1 MKIIPSLFFGLT
13 VFFSSVA
20 FSHGEAGSV
29 SEKRMM
35 NFPDTNNAK
44 TIISDLH
51 THSVFSD
58 GHVWP
63 NVRVTE
69 ATRDGIDLL
78 AITEHLEYQPHL
90 DHIPHTNRN
99 AAYLEAKKA
108 AKGEDLI
115 VVSGSEI
122 TREMPPGHINAIFL
136 QDSND
141 LLFLDKKKIKMAR
154 LALKESQEVINPDQ
168 VAMAEMYAL
177 ANQWP
182 AVLAVNE
189 ANKQKAFV
197 FWNHPGWTAQSSD
210 GVASL
215 TEMHKTFIE
224 SNSLHGIEIANGD
237 TFSEEA
243 FQIALDNKL
252 TLIGTSDVHDL
263 IDWDYPS
270 ELGSHR
276 PVTLIFSEKRNK
288 RSIKKALFERKTVV
302 WFKDILIGEK
312 ENLMPLLESMLLARS
327 AGYISRTQVLKIE
340 LSNNSSAPLK
350 LQNLSEYSFRT
361 STDLLEVPPNGKL
374 EIQVKTLKKLK
385 ELKLDFKVVNAL
397 VEPKVNPTLTIK
409 VKI

>member
-1 MKIIPSLFFGLT
+1 MKIILSFFFCLA
-13 VFFSSVA
+13 FFTPA
-20 FSHGEAGSV
+20 IWSHGEAGSV

-35 NFPDTNNAK
+35 NFPDTDDAK

-108 AKGEDLI
+108 AKGKNLI

-154 LALKESQEVINPDQ
+154 LALEETEAVISPNQ
-168 VAMAEMYAL
+168 VAIAEMYAL

-189 ANKQKAFV
+189 AN
-197 FWNHPGWTAQSSD
+197 
-210 GVASL
+210 
-215 TEMHKTFIE
+215 
-224 SNSLHGIEIANGD
+224 
-237 TFSEEA
+237 
-243 FQIALDNKL
+243 
-252 TLIGTSDVHDL
+252 
-263 IDWDYPS
+263 
-270 ELGSHR
+270 
-276 PVTLIFSEKRNK
+276 NK
-288 RSIKKALFERKTVV
+288 RPLFSGT
-302 WFKDILIGEK
+302 ILGGLLSL
-312 ENLMPLLESMLLARS
+312 LME
-327 AGYISRTQVLKIE
+327 
-340 LSNNSSAPLK
+340 
-350 LQNLSEYSFRT
+350 
-361 STDLLEVPPNGKL
+361 
-374 EIQVKTLKKLK
+374 
-385 ELKLDFKVVNAL
+385 
-397 VEPKVNPTLTIK
+397 
-409 VKI
+409 

>member
-1 MKIIPSLFFGLT
+1 MKIILPFFISLT
-13 VFFSSVA
+13 VFFIPVVW
-20 FSHGEAGSV
+20 SHGEAGSV
-29 SEKRMM
+29 SEKRIM
-35 NFPDTNNAK
+35 NFPDTTNAK

-108 AKGEDLI
+108 AKDEDLI

-154 LALKESQEVINPDQ
+154 LAIEESGEELSPQEF
-168 VAMAEMYAL
+168 AMAEMYAL

-197 FWNHPGWTAQSSD
+197 FWNHPGWTAQSPS
-210 GVASL
+210 GVAKL
-215 TEMHKTFIE
+215 TDMHKTFIA
-224 SNSLHGIEIANGD
+224 SSSLHGIEIVNGD

-288 RSIKKALFERKTVV
+288 RSIKKALFERRTVI
-302 WFKDILIGEK
+302 WFKNILIGESD
-312 ENLMPLLESMLLARS
+312 NLVPLLESILSTKSLGYSPGTKILKVELL
-327 AGYISRTQVLKIE
+327 
-340 LSNNSSAPLK
+340 NNSSANLQ
-350 LQNLSEYSFRT
+350 LQNMSDFTFRT
-361 STDLLEVPPNGKL
+361 TSDLLEVPANGRI
-374 EIQVKTLKKLK
+374 EIQIKTLKKLN
-385 ELKLDFKVVNAL
+385 ELQLDFKVMNAFI
-397 VEPKVNPTLTIK
+397 EPKIHPIMK
-409 VKI
+409 ISVKI